1 MCYRV
6 HERQTDAQH
15 GGVAVPPLPDRVRP
29 RWVGVAAAALV
40 GGLAMAAL
48 IAPSPLLKPDDA
60 GAPARLAAKAG
71 TVPAAPAIERT
82 SLPADDGVPTSTD
95 VVKAGLGDCHH
106 GL

>member
-6 HERQTDAQH
+6 HERQTDAQPS
-15 GGVAVPPLPDRVRP
+15 GTIAPPLPDRVRT
-29 RWVGVAAAALV
+29 RWVGVAAATLV

-48 IAPSPLLKPDDA
+48 VAPSPLLKSDDA

-71 TVPAAPAIERT
+71 AVPATPVIERT